1 MGKRHFVHS
10 STVTLCGLQSN
21 NLRSTECINAKEG
34 DGSEAENNQKSLIND
49 NSWIWIHNLISPL
62 PRFASSKKFGEPVN
76 CLMRDRICTIIAR
89 SKPDW
94 LSGCVIISYPSF
106 LLPWHRTSHSEGW
119 LGCGSAQPHTRYALL
134 SWHHA
139 ITVIL
144 QGYRAWPEYQT
155 AQQERPSKIYLP
167 LVLIDTVVDREVWD
181 AVVSPTGGSVGRV
194 PRALFDLRIGSR
206 AGHKGRF
213 NHRGANCAA

>member
-1 MGKRHFVHS
+1 M
-10 STVTLCGLQSN
+10 
-21 NLRSTECINAKEG
+21 
-34 DGSEAENNQKSLIND
+34 
-49 NSWIWIHNLISPL
+49 
-62 PRFASSKKFGEPVN
+62 N

-139 ITVIL
+139 ITGIL

-155 AQQERPSKIYLP
+155 AQQELSSKISSVGL
-167 LVLIDTVVDREVWD
+167 DRYCCRSRGLGCRCQPYW
-181 AVVSPTGGSVGRV
+181 GSVGRV

-206 AGHKGRF
+206 AEHKGRF